1 MTVPDL
7 VFEKVCALI
16 ADGTLQKG
24 ERLPAERK
32 LAELLGVSR
41 PSIREAIRTLE
52 TLGMIITRVGS
63 GSYLTD
69 DVASFSKYFLL
80 RQRSKRYKFLE
91 VFESR
96 SVLECE
102 IAYLAAQRVT
112 RTDMVALANLLDGMS
127 ATDDPSLF
135 SKKDFAFH
143 EAIALT
149 TNNLFLLE
157 MLKTV
162 RELIV
167 DVNIRDILARPGQR
181 EIALKYH
188 WRIYK
193 AICAGDPELAKHEM
207 LLHIENVIQGT
218 PSVLAGEPG
227 ASREQRLEH
236 EKERHSIHTLDQQ

>member
-7 VFEKVCALI
+7 VFEKVCSLI

-80 RQRSKRYKFLE
+80 RQTSKRYRFLE
-91 VFESR
+91 LLEAR
-96 SVLECE
+96 KVLECE
-102 IAYLAAQRVT
+102 IAFLAAQRVT
-112 RTDMVALANLLDGMS
+112 QTDIAAMTNILKGMS
-127 ATDDPSLF
+127 AADDPQLF
-135 SKKDFAFH
+135 SNKDFAFH

-162 RELIV
+162 RELMV
-167 DVNIRDILARPGQR
+167 DVNIREVLTRPGQR
-181 EIALKYH
+181 EIALEHH
-188 WRIYK
+188 WRIFN
-193 AICAGDPELAKHEM
+193 AIRAEDSDMAKQEM
-207 LLHIENVIQGT
+207 LLHIENIIQGT
-218 PSVLAGEPG
+218 PSAFMDDSS
-227 ASREQRLEH
+227 AQRE
-236 EKERHSIHTLDQQ
+236 

>member
-80 RQRSKRYKFLE
+80 RQTSKRYRLLE

-96 SVLECE
+96 KVLECE
-102 IAYLAAQRVT
+102 IAYLATQRVT
-112 RTDMVALANLLDGMS
+112 QADITILENIMESMS
-127 ATDDPSLF
+127 AADGPQLF

-149 TNNLFLLE
+149 TNNLFLVE

-167 DVNIRDILARPGQR
+167 DVNIQEIIPRPGQR
-181 EIALKYH
+181 EIAMDHH
-188 WRIYK
+188 WRILT
-193 AICAGDPELAKHEM
+193 AIRAADPERAKQEM
-207 LLHIENVIQGT
+207 LLHLENVIQGT
-218 PSVLAGEPG
+218 PSVSMESLASGE
-227 ASREQRLEH
+227 
-236 EKERHSIHTLDQQ
+236 

>member
-80 RQRSKRYKFLE
+80 RQTSKRYRLLE

-96 SVLECE
+96 KVLECE
-102 IAYLAAQRVT
+102 IAYLAAQRIT
-112 RTDMVALANLLDGMS
+112 QTDITVLAKILDGMS
-127 ATDDPSLF
+127 AADDSQLF

-143 EAIALT
+143 EAIALA
-149 TNNLFLLE
+149 TNNLFLVE
-157 MLKTV
+157 MLKTI

-167 DVNIRDILARPGQR
+167 DVNIREIITRPGQR
-181 EIALKYH
+181 EIALNHH
-188 WRIYK
+188 WRIFK
-193 AICAGDPELAKHEM
+193 ALRDENPEQARQEM
-207 LLHIENVIQGT
+207 WLHLENVIQGT
-218 PSVLAGEPG
+218 PSVLAEQASGDHKGPG
-227 ASREQRLEH
+227 YEE
-236 EKERHSIHTLDQQ
+236 

>member
-1 MTVPDL
+1 MTVPDI

-80 RQRSKRYKFLE
+80 RQTSKRYRFLE
-91 VFESR
+91 VLESR
-96 SVLECE
+96 RVLECE

-112 RTDMVALANLLDGMS
+112 QSDITVLTKILENMS
-127 ATDDPSLF
+127 ATDDPQLF

-162 RELIV
+162 RELMV
-167 DVNIRDILARPGQR
+167 DVNIREVITRPGQR
-181 EIALKYH
+181 EIAMEHH

-193 AICAGDPELAKHEM
+193 AICAEDPELAKHEM
-207 LLHIENVIQGT
+207 LRHIDNVIQGT
-218 PSVLAGEPG
+218 PSAFTGDTG
-227 ASREQRLEH
+227 TQREQG
-236 EKERHSIHTLDQQ
+236 T